1 MHLVGVH
8 WWRWGLVGFVCSR
21 TEVMEWSYTHMTFR
35 SGDDGVVFGH
45 VGTRVMVAWWR
56 FKEKVVWERKMKGGK
71 DILEILEVYQA
82 RHALNNSLFF
92 CYPFMNLCFCLGWPR
107 TIRRELLY
115 ATLFI
120 FNTLQY
126 LQFFLLKIP
135 RKLIF
140 TCPHLRP
147 LLGWHTM
154 QWHHPR
160 TQRTSASIKEINVYK
175 IENWIK
181 MVNFQRVGI

>member
-71 DILEILEVYQA
+71 DILEILDVYQA

-92 CYPFMNLCFCLGWPR
+92 VIHLWTYVFVWVGQEQLEGNYYMQPS
-107 TIRRELLY
+107 
-115 ATLFI
+115 LFLI
-120 FNTLQY
+120 HSNIY
-126 LQFFLLKIP
+126 NFFFSKSP
-135 RKLIF
+135 E
-140 TCPHLRP
+140 
-147 LLGWHTM
+147 
-154 QWHHPR
+154 
-160 TQRTSASIKEINVYK
+160 S
-175 IENWIK
+175 
-181 MVNFQRVGI
+181 